1 MICSTWS
8 SRYLGT
14 PHSSL
19 SFQMSEWG
27 SSLCDLYVWLKSD
40 ISSFWGL
47 NSLWR
52 KFLVLATVL
61 AHTEASRN
69 YLELIALGSAIFY
82 AEGVPMIGG
91 RRIVNNFHLAQ
102 LLSRRLSCFR
112 RLLLTVSYLGIL
124 ICDWKLVMTVSEA
137 CLSHFWHQWQSQNG
151 LEVISQRP
159 CLCSKLPWIP
169 DLFNQRCRVSWKGGD
184 HRDEADVVSWPAFF
198 WPLGSPMEC
207 LSASDTFN
215 TGRILFI
222 HRSRQNFAVPLHIR
236 SWKILY

>member
-1 MICSTWS
+1 MQNHIVITFTWEFNKSWSISQFHSHFLLTPKPQQLSFVPLELLMICSTWS

-14 PHSSL
+14 SL
-19 SFQMSEWG
+19 IPAYLFRCLSGGPPFVI
-27 SSLCDLYVWLKSD
+27 CTFWLKSD

-69 YLELIALGSAIFY
+69 YALSSLLLAQPSFFICR
-82 AEGVPMIGG
+82 VQMIGG
-91 RRIVNNFHLAQ
+91 RTVNNFHLAQ
-102 LLSRRLSCFR
+102 LLSRRLSCCR
-112 RLLLTVSYLGIL
+112 RILLTVSYLGIL
-124 ICDWKLVMTVSEA
+124 ICDWKLAMTVSEA

-184 HRDEADVVSWPAFF
+184 HTE
-198 WPLGSPMEC
+198 MK
-207 LSASDTFN
+207 
-215 TGRILFI
+215 
-222 HRSRQNFAVPLHIR
+222 QM
-236 SWKILY
+236 